1 MSTEF
6 ATAVA
11 LHAFA
16 SVPFKK
22 TSLGGPMLTVQ
33 VMLLVKSILSLTIR
47 WRASEEIGAAEE
59 YRSGR
64 RVSTLD
70 KEQLIGVVYGFKAW
84 RSNKKQQGPSYR
96 FYGAKK
102 LVKTEELHLRR
113 WSCKRRSRELSWK
126 LPRQWRTNK
135 QSRETVGWTARITRR
150 EVWLV

>member
-64 RVSTLD
+64 RVSTL
-70 KEQLIGVVYGFKAW
+70 KKIRVVYGSGLANPQNTAGPLLQILRGQKA
-84 RSNKKQQGPSYR
+84 G
-96 FYGAKK
+96 
-102 LVKTEELHLRR
+102 
-113 WSCKRRSRELSWK
+113 
-126 LPRQWRTNK
+126 
-135 QSRETVGWTARITRR
+135 
-150 EVWLV
+150 

>member
-1 MSTEF
+1 MCHLSVGLGSRQQSALEASWSTTQKEDFSKLNASDDFLARKNSRRSSLTMSTEF

-59 YRSGR
+59 
-64 RVSTLD
+64 
-70 KEQLIGVVYGFKAW
+70 
-84 RSNKKQQGPSYR
+84 
-96 FYGAKK
+96 
-102 LVKTEELHLRR
+102 
-113 WSCKRRSRELSWK
+113 
-126 LPRQWRTNK
+126 
-135 QSRETVGWTARITRR
+135 
-150 EVWLV
+150 